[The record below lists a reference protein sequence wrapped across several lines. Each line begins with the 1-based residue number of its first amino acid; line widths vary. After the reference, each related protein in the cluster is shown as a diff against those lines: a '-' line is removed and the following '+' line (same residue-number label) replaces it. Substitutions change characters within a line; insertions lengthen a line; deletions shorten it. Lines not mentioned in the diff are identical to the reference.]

1 MSIDLSNDYHLK
13 YLKYKKKY
21 LDLKNQ
27 VGYGKPKQIKIN
39 VQIEKS
45 DKIDITMDAGK
56 ITFDTFKKAVMDK
69 FFEEKENNLIKSNN
83 NISKWEDFKMI
94 EFNGRKDILDIK
106 NEKEINKLLK
116 KIKKDSII
124 ALRTFWLVKNLTE
137 KYIDCNNLPENG
149 DKKYW
154 DKCQKFIKCSDLS
167 DIDKKTHKGI
177 EKRCKKK

>member
-1 MSIDLSNDYHLK
+1 MNNNLSDDYHLK

-27 VGYGKPKQIKIN
+27 VGYGKPAQIKII
-39 VQIEKS
+39 VEIEKS
-45 DKIDITMDAGK
+45 DKIEIVMKKGE
-56 ITFDTFKKAVMDK
+56 INFDTFKKAVMDK
-69 FFEEKENNLIKSNN
+69 FLEEKNKNLIKSNP
-83 NISKWEDFKMI
+83 NISKWDDFKMI

-106 NEKEINKLLK
+106 NKDEINNLLK
-116 KIKKDSII
+116 KINKKSFVG
-124 ALRTFWLVKNLTE
+124 LRTFWLVKNLTE

-154 DKCQKFIKCSDLS
+154 DKCQKLIKCSDLS
-167 DIDKKTHKGI
+167 EIDKKTHKGI